1 MGEVKVANNE
11 TLNIKSI
18 GDVHQKI
25 ENRAIIQISKIS
37 LSDVQYTHPLAKL
50 CSEIIRCYTRKRDAK
65 SLMKTEK

>member
-18 GDVHQKI
+18 GDVHQ
-25 ENRAIIQISKIS
+25 NRAIIQISKIS